1 MTTFTTFTSLVRLF
15 LRLLATK
22 GRLLALSGLTIAML
36 LLAVITG
43 RSTYAPINDTWTL
56 FRSFGLSGI
65 IPISALVMGSSA
77 FGDLVEDRTLVHLW
91 LRPANRSLLVGAAW
105 VAAVLVC
112 IPFTVVAITVS
123 LALAK
128 MPSGAIVAGGLSSLL
143 GTLAYSSVF
152 LALGLKLRRA
162 LPWGLAYILIW
173 EGVLAN
179 AGQGLARFALSLST
193 RSVSYRSF
201 RDANESMDLKYAFA
215 TSTGVIVL
223 VGATVVFLGLTLRWL
238 KRADVA

>member
-1 MTTFTTFTSLVRLF
+1 MSTFTSLVRLF

-22 GRLLALSGLTIAML
+22 GRLLALSGLTATML
-36 LLAVITG
+36 LLSVVTG
-43 RSTYAPINDTWTL
+43 RSNAPINDTWTL
-56 FRSFGLSGI
+56 FRNFGLSGM
-65 IPISALVMGSSA
+65 IPIAALVMGSSA
-77 FGDLVEDRTLVHLW
+77 FGDLVDDRTLVHLW
-91 LRPANRSLLVGAAW
+91 LRPANRALIVGAAW

-112 IPFTVVAITVS
+112 IPFTVVGITVS

-128 MPSGAIVAGGLSSLL
+128 MPGGAIVSGGLSALL
-143 GTLAYSSVF
+143 GTLAYSAVF
-152 LALGLKLRRA
+152 LGLGLKLRRA

-193 RSVSYRSF
+193 RSVTYGSF
-201 RDANESMDLKYAFA
+201 RNADEMMELKYAFA

-223 VGATVVFLGLTLRWL
+223 IGATVVFLGLTLRWL

>member
-1 MTTFTTFTSLVRLF
+1 MSTFSSLTRLF

-36 LLAVITG
+36 LLSVVTG
-43 RSTYAPINDTWTL
+43 RSDVPINDTWTL

-65 IPISALVMGSSA
+65 IPIAALVMGSSA
-77 FGDLVEDRTLVHLW
+77 FGDLVDDRTLVHLW
-91 LRPANRSLLVGAAW
+91 LRPANRAVIVGAAW

-112 IPFTVVAITVS
+112 IPFTVVGLTVS

-128 MPSGAIVAGGLSSLL
+128 MPSEAIAAGALSSLL
-143 GTLAYSSVF
+143 GTLAYSAVF

-179 AGQGLARFALSLST
+179 AGQGLARIALSLST
-193 RSVSYRSF
+193 RSVAF
-201 RDANESMDLKYAFA
+201 RAFHNAEETMDVKFAFA
-215 TSTGVIVL
+215 SSTGVMVL
-223 VGATVVFLGLTLRWL
+223 IGATAVFLGLTLRWL
-238 KRADVA
+238 ERADVA

>member
-1 MTTFTTFTSLVRLF
+1 MSTFTSLVRLF

-22 GRLLALSGLTIAML
+22 GRLLALGGLTIAML
-36 LLAVITG
+36 LLALITG
-43 RSTYAPINDTWTL
+43 RSSSPINDTWGL
-56 FRSFGLSGI
+56 FRNFGLSGI
-65 IPISALVMGSSA
+65 IPIAALVMGSSA
-77 FGDLVEDRTLVHLW
+77 FGDLVDDRTLVHLW
-91 LRPANRSLLVGAAW
+91 LRPANRALIVGAAW
-105 VAAVLVC
+105 VAAVIVC
-112 IPFTVVAITVS
+112 IPFTVVGITVS
-123 LALAK
+123 IAIAQ
-128 MPSGAIVAGGLSSLL
+128 MPSGAILAGGFSALL
-143 GTLAYSSVF
+143 GTLAYSAVF
-152 LALGLKLRRA
+152 LALGLRLRRA

-201 RDANESMDLKYAFA
+201 KNAEEVMDLEYALA

-223 VGATVVFLGLTLRWL
+223 VVATLVFLGLTLRWL

>member
-1 MTTFTTFTSLVRLF
+1 MSTFTSLVRLF

-22 GRLLALSGLTIAML
+22 GRLLALSGLTATML
-36 LLAVITG
+36 LLSVVTG
-43 RSTYAPINDTWTL
+43 RSNAPINDTWTL
-56 FRSFGLSGI
+56 FRNFGLSGM
-65 IPISALVMGSSA
+65 IPIAALVMGSSA
-77 FGDLVEDRTLVHLW
+77 FGDLIDDRTLVHLW
-91 LRPANRSLLVGAAW
+91 LRPANRALIVGAAW

-112 IPFTVVAITVS
+112 IPFTVVGITVS

-128 MPSGAIVAGGLSSLL
+128 MPGGAIVSGGLSALL
-143 GTLAYSSVF
+143 GTLAYSAVF
-152 LALGLKLRRA
+152 LGLGLKLRRA

-193 RSVSYRSF
+193 RSVTYGSF
-201 RDANESMDLKYAFA
+201 RDADEMMELKYAFA

-223 VGATVVFLGLTLRWL
+223 IGATVVFLGLTLRWL

>member
-1 MTTFTTFTSLVRLF
+1 MSTFTSLVRLF

-22 GRLLALSGLTIAML
+22 GRLLALSGLTIVML
-36 LLAVITG
+36 LLAFITG
-43 RSTYAPINDTWTL
+43 RSSTPINDTWTL

-65 IPISALVMGSSA
+65 IPIAALVMGSSA
-77 FGDLVEDRTLVHLW
+77 FGDLIDDRTLVHLW
-91 LRPANRSLLVGAAW
+91 LRPANRALIVAAAW
-105 VAAVLVC
+105 MAAVLVC
-112 IPFTVVAITVS
+112 IPFTVVGITVS

-128 MPSGAIVAGGLSSLL
+128 MPGGAILGGSLSALL
-143 GTLAYSSVF
+143 GTLAYTAVF

-201 RDANESMDLKYAFA
+201 HNAEESMDLKYAFA
-215 TSTGVIVL
+215 TSTGVLVL

>member
-1 MTTFTTFTSLVRLF
+1 MSTFTSLVRLF

-22 GRLLALSGLTIAML
+22 GRLLALSGLTAAML
-36 LLAVITG
+36 LLALITG
-43 RSTYAPINDTWTL
+43 RSDTPVNDTWTL
-56 FRSFGLSGI
+56 FRNFGLSGI
-65 IPISALVMGSSA
+65 IPIAALVMGSSA
-77 FGDLVEDRTLVHLW
+77 FGDLVDDRTLVHLW
-91 LRPANRSLLVGAAW
+91 LRPANRALIVFAAW

-112 IPFTVVAITVS
+112 VPFTVVGNTVS
-123 LALAK
+123 MALAK
-128 MPSGAIVAGGLSSLL
+128 MPSAAILATGFSSLL
-143 GTLAYSSVF
+143 GTLAYSAVF
-152 LALGLKLRRA
+152 LGLGLKLRRA

-201 RDANESMDLKYAFA
+201 KNAEEVMDLKYALA

-223 VGATVVFLGLTLRWL
+223 VVATLVFLGLTLRWL

>member
-1 MTTFTTFTSLVRLF
+1 MSTFTSLVRLF

-22 GRLLALSGLTIAML
+22 GRLLALSGLTATML
-36 LLAVITG
+36 LLSIVTG
-43 RSTYAPINDTWTL
+43 RSVSPINDTWTL

-65 IPISALVMGSSA
+65 IPIAALVMGSSA
-77 FGDLVEDRTLVHLW
+77 FGDLVDDRTLVHLW
-91 LRPANRSLLVGAAW
+91 LRPANRALIVGAAW

-112 IPFTVVAITVS
+112 IPFTVVGITVS

-128 MPSGAIVAGGLSSLL
+128 MPGGAIVSGGFSALL
-143 GTLAYSSVF
+143 GTLAYSAVF
-152 LALGLKLRRA
+152 LGLGLKLRRA

-193 RSVSYRSF
+193 RSVAYGSF
-201 RDANESMDLKYAFA
+201 RNAGEMMELKYAFA
-215 TSTGVIVL
+215 TSTGVMVL
-223 VGATVVFLGLTLRWL
+223 IGATVMFLGLTLRWL

>member
-1 MTTFTTFTSLVRLF
+1 MSTFTSLVRLF

-22 GRLLALSGLTIAML
+22 GRLLALSGLTATML
-36 LLAVITG
+36 LLSVVTG
-43 RSTYAPINDTWTL
+43 RSNAPINDTWTL
-56 FRSFGLSGI
+56 FRNFGLSGM
-65 IPISALVMGSSA
+65 IPIAALVMGSSA
-77 FGDLVEDRTLVHLW
+77 FGDLIDDRTLVHLW
-91 LRPANRSLLVGAAW
+91 LRPANRALIVGAAW

-112 IPFTVVAITVS
+112 IPFTVVGITVS

-128 MPSGAIVAGGLSSLL
+128 MPGGAIVSGGLSALL
-143 GTLAYSSVF
+143 GTLAYSAVF
-152 LALGLKLRRA
+152 LGLGLKLRRA

-193 RSVSYRSF
+193 RSVTYGSF
-201 RDANESMDLKYAFA
+201 RNADEMMELKYAFA

-223 VGATVVFLGLTLRWL
+223 IGATVVFLGLTLRWL